1 MFLRAVNAEGE
12 IKSKEYI
19 AEKLISVIEE
29 VGSRNVVQVIT
40 DNASNCKGAGL
51 IVQQKY
57 DHIFWTPCVVHTLNL
72 ALKSICSPKTPR
84 TEDEV
89 IFQEC
94 HWISEVAGD
103 ANHIKNYV
111 TNHGMRL
118 SMFKEFSKLKLL
130 AIADTRFASVVVQL
144 KRFCMVK
151 RALEQM
157 VISEKWESYGD
168 GPERGTAEF
177 VREKV
182 LSAVWWRK
190 VKYIV
195 DFTEPI
201 YEVLRV
207 ADTDTPCLH
216 LIYEMWD
223 SMIEKVKKKLY
234 ISMKIRKK
242 AKSPLSTMLFRAYW
256 LTVGLKATLHFTS
269 WHNHS
274 IQGITV
280 SSGSMEVLVM
290 FVHTKMLRYHK

>member
-1 MFLRAVNAEGE
+1 MFLQAVNAEGE
-12 IKSKEYI
+12 VKSKEYI
-19 AEKLISVIEE
+19 AEKLIAVIEK

-40 DNASNCKGAGL
+40 NNASNCKGAQL

-72 ALKSICSPKTPR
+72 ALKSICAPKTPR
-84 TEDEV
+84 TEEDEV

-94 HWISEVAGD
+94 HWISLVAAD
-103 ANHIKNYV
+103 ANRIKNFIM
-111 TNHGMRL
+111 NHGMRL
-118 SMFKEFSKLKLL
+118 SMFNEFSKLKLL

-157 VISEKWESYGD
+157 VISEKWESYRD
-168 GPERGTAEF
+168 GPECGTAEF

-182 LSAVWWRK
+182 LSAVWWCK

-201 YEVLRV
+201 YEMLRV

-223 SMIEKVKKKLY
+223 SMIEKVKKTIY
-234 ISMKIRKK
+234 QHEEEESEE
-242 AKSPLSTMLFRAYW
+242 STFYN
-256 LTVGLKATLHFTS
+256 VV
-269 WHNHS
+269 HS
-274 IQGITV
+274 I
-280 SSGSMEVLVM
+280 LVNHWAKGNTPLHCLAHSLNPRYYSEQWINGG
-290 FVHTKMLRYHK
+290 VGRVRLRKDAEIS

>member
-19 AEKLISVIEE
+19 AEKLIAVIEE

-72 ALKSICSPKTPR
+72 ALKSICAPKTPR
-84 TEDEV
+84 TEEDEV

-94 HWISEVAGD
+94 HWISLVAAD
-103 ANHIKNYV
+103 ANRIKNFIM
-111 TNHGMRL
+111 NHGMRL
-118 SMFKEFSKLKLL
+118 SMFNEFSKLKLL

-157 VISEKWESYGD
+157 VISEKWDSYKD
-168 GPERGTAEF
+168 GPDSGTTSF

-182 LSAVWWRK
+182 LSSVWWQK

-195 DFTEPI
+195 GFTEPI
-201 YEVLRV
+201 YEMVRV
-207 ADTDTPCLH
+207 AGTDTPCLH
-216 LIYEMWD
+216 LIYQMWD
-223 SMIEKVKKKLY
+223 SMIEKVKKTIY
-234 ISMKIRKK
+234 QHEEEESEE
-242 AKSPLSTMLFRAYW
+242 STFYN
-256 LTVGLKATLHFTS
+256 VV
-269 WHNHS
+269 HS
-274 IQGITV
+274 I
-280 SSGSMEVLVM
+280 LVNHWAKGNTPLHCLAHSLNPRYYSEQWINGG
-290 FVHTKMLRYHK
+290 VGRVRLRKDAEIS